1 LRLVRASEWWQY
13 KLAPALVVFFATAL
27 VARKPIVPLWPAA
40 ATLLVALA
48 VCAAYVSIINDLTD
62 RDDDIG
68 AGKRNRQL
76 THSRAEVIALLMA
89 TIAGGTAIAWFWRDD
104 IRLVACYA
112 GSWLA
117 FALYSVP
124 PFRFKTRGLAGAI
137 CDAAGAHLFPAL
149 TAVSLAMRHSRAVS
163 PMWVVAVGVWSFCYG
178 LRGILWHQL
187 LDHDFDLRAR
197 VSTFAVRHREAAIQI
212 GRFAAFPA
220 ECLALSLMLWQ
231 IGHFLPVAAF
241 GCYVALVAGRVNRG
255 ALEPVIVQPK
265 PRCFTLMQ
273 EYYDIFLPIALLG
286 VAVAADRRAILLLAA
301 FVALFAPAV
310 MREAREL
317 AKLTLTAFGVERV
330 LRLRTPSSVPPS
342 PRS

>member
-1 LRLVRASEWWQY
+1 M
-13 KLAPALVVFFATAL
+13 
-27 VARKPIVPLWPAA
+27 VAI
-40 ATLLVALA
+40 
-48 VCAAYVSIINDLTD
+48 
-62 RDDDIG
+62 
-68 AGKRNRQL
+68 
-76 THSRAEVIALLMA
+76 
-89 TIAGGTAIAWFWRDD
+89 
-104 IRLVACYA
+104 
-112 GSWLA
+112 
-117 FALYSVP
+117 
-124 PFRFKTRGLAGAI
+124 
-137 CDAAGAHLFPAL
+137 
-149 TAVSLAMRHSRAVS
+149 
-163 PMWVVAVGVWSFCYG
+163 GVWSLSYG

-187 LDHDFDLRAR
+187 LDHDFDLRAL
-197 VSTFAVRHREAAIQI
+197 VSPCAIATPRFEI